1 MTGEP
6 TARDLLPVLDK
17 VMGLIAD
24 LHSKNVYLQKQL
36 GFIVGMVA
44 DTSESLWQVE
54 DVQPAILRGVEDIVS
69 RSRFCDAFI
78 TDAQA
83 LEWYNRIHKAIDP
96 EFKPVQRL
104 PQHVKNVEHR
114 EPSMGKGGVD
124 L

>member
-54 DVQPAILRGVEDIVS
+54 DVQPA
-69 RSRFCDAFI
+69 
-78 TDAQA
+78 
-83 LEWYNRIHKAIDP
+83 
-96 EFKPVQRL
+96 
-104 PQHVKNVEHR
+104 
-114 EPSMGKGGVD
+114 
-124 L
+124 